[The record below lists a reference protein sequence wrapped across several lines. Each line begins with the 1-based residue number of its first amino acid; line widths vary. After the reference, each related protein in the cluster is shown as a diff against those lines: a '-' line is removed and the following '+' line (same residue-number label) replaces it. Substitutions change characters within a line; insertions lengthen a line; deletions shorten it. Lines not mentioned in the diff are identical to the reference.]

1 MSFQAPIWI
10 HNKKG
15 YNVKINTK
23 RHFIFNNMNEMKEVW
38 SNPNT
43 NTDEFKDAIQK
54 LGEQIVEEG
63 KSWFASPIKLET
75 FEKKVRHTFTNEY
88 SKQNY
93 TYGKVYQETWKLKSI
108 WIFSNGFELEWNLI
122 DIQPYEVSTIS
133 IIPSEFLNF
142 TEEFNTIDPFNN
154 RTIVIQSTI
163 GDLLEQ
169 DDIPFESSNQDDT
182 FSPRTILKEKIKKA
196 KVKMILGQMKLS
208 DLEKK
213 YSRLY
218 GELIYSE
225 SENSSVEEEESSNEE

>member
-10 HNKKG
+10 HSKKG

-23 RHFIFNNMNEMKEVW
+23 KHFIFNNINEMKEVW
-38 SNPNT
+38 QNPNT
-43 NTDEFKDAIQK
+43 NNDEFKDVIQK
-54 LGEQIVEEG
+54 IGEQIVEEG

-75 FEKKVRHTFTNEY
+75 FEKKVQHIFTNEY

-122 DIQPYEVSTIS
+122 DIQPYEVSTSS

-163 GDLLEQ
+163 DDLLEQ
-169 DDIPFESSNQDDT
+169 DDIPFESSEQDDT
-182 FSPRTILKEKIKKA
+182 FSPRTILKQKIKNA
-196 KVKMILGQMKLS
+196 KVKMMLAEMKVS
-208 DLEKK
+208 NLEKK
-213 YSRLY
+213 YFRLY
-218 GELIYSE
+218 GELIDSE
-225 SENSSVEEEESSNEE
+225 SENSSGEEESSNEE

>member
-10 HNKKG
+10 HSKKG

-23 RHFIFNNMNEMKEVW
+23 KHFIFNNINEMKEVW
-38 SNPNT
+38 QNPNT
-43 NTDEFKDAIQK
+43 NNDEFKDVIQK
-54 LGEQIVEEG
+54 IGEQIVEEG

-75 FEKKVRHTFTNEY
+75 FEKKVQHIFTNEY

-122 DIQPYEVSTIS
+122 DIQPYEVSTSS

-142 TEEFNTIDPFNN
+142 TEEFNTIEPFNN

-163 GDLLEQ
+163 DDLLEQ
-169 DDIPFESSNQDDT
+169 DDIPFESSEQDDT
-182 FSPRTILKEKIKKA
+182 FSPRTILKEKIKNA
-196 KVKMILGQMKLS
+196 KVKMMLAEMKVS
-208 DLEKK
+208 NLEKK
-213 YSRLY
+213 YFRLY
-218 GELIYSE
+218 GELIDSE
-225 SENSSVEEEESSNEE
+225 SENSSGEEESSNEE

>member
-10 HNKKG
+10 HSKKG

-23 RHFIFNNMNEMKEVW
+23 KHFIFNNINEMKEVW
-38 SNPNT
+38 QNPNT
-43 NTDEFKDAIQK
+43 NNDEFKDVIQK
-54 LGEQIVEEG
+54 IGEQIVEEG

-75 FEKKVRHTFTNEY
+75 FEKKVQHIFTNEY

-122 DIQPYEVSTIS
+122 DIQPYEVSTSS

-163 GDLLEQ
+163 DDLLEQ
-169 DDIPFESSNQDDT
+169 DDIPFESSEQDDT
-182 FSPRTILKEKIKKA
+182 FSPRTILKQKIKNA
-196 KVKMILGQMKLS
+196 KVKMMLAEMKVS
-208 DLEKK
+208 NLEKK
-213 YSRLY
+213 YFRLY
-218 GELIYSE
+218 GELIDSE
-225 SENSSVEEEESSNEE
+225 SENSSEEEESSNEE

>member
-10 HNKKG
+10 HSKKG

-23 RHFIFNNMNEMKEVW
+23 RHFIFNNINEMKEVW
-38 SNPNT
+38 ENPNA
-43 NTDEFKDAIQK
+43 NNDEFKDVIQK

-75 FEKKVRHTFTNEY
+75 FEKKVRHIFTNEY

-108 WIFSNGFELEWNLI
+108 WIFSNGFEIEWNLI
-122 DIQPYEVSTIS
+122 DIQPFEVSTTS
-133 IIPSEFLNF
+133 IIPSDFLNF

-163 GDLLEQ
+163 DDLLEQ
-169 DDIPFESSNQDDT
+169 DDIPFEPSDQDDT

-196 KVKMILGQMKLS
+196 KVKMLLSEMKLS
-208 DLEKK
+208 NLEKK

-218 GELIYSE
+218 GELLDSE
-225 SENSSVEEEESSNEE
+225 SEIFSEEEESSNEE